1 MATQQL
7 MFDILASA
15 KGVGKTFDDVVA
27 SADSMA
33 GQLGAVG
40 AKATAKLFNPMTA
53 VAAGGVAGAALMSG
67 LNTAIDMDSITS
79 TMTAGLNL
87 AGPAAADAGAASGK
101 LFADGYGESFEGV
114 SAAVGATLS
123 SIKGL
128 SGASAEDIQSI
139 TGKVMDLS
147 SAFELDVGRTAQIA
161 GQMITTGLAKDGVEA
176 ADLLAATLSKVPVN
190 VREDVLDAVD
200 EYGPMF
206 ANLGMSGGEAMTMLA
221 DASAKGAYGIDKTGD
236 ALKEFT
242 IRATDMSKASG
253 DAYKSLGMDQT
264 TMTNDLLAGGDTARA
279 AFDKII
285 MGLGDMKDPAAQSQ
299 AALALFGTPIE
310 DLGTAE
316 IPKFI
321 DSLLN
326 SQEAL
331 GTVEGSAATLG
342 EKLHSG
348 PGAAFT
354 ELQRTA
360 ETTLGEMGA
369 QLLPILTPILEGLK
383 QFAPVIVPAV
393 IALGSLAAVV
403 GVVNF
408 VMAMNPI
415 TWIIVGVV
423 ALIAAIVA
431 LVMNWETVVG
441 FLTQVWGG
449 FVGWFTGVMDGFLG
463 WWGGVWDGFLGT
475 VNSIWTAIGSFL
487 GAVWAGIAAVVMVG
501 VHAVVDPIV
510 NGVTSVWNFISA
522 VFTNIGNF
530 IAGVWN
536 WIASL
541 VGNIIAA
548 FVQTH
553 GDQIA
558 AIWNNI
564 VAVFTAIGGFFIG
577 VWTWYVGIIT
587 GALQAVWGVISAIF
601 TAVWNFIAGV
611 FTAIGGFIGGVWGGI
626 VGIISGAVSA
636 VWSAIVF
643 GFTAAW
649 NFIAGIFGAVG
660 SFLGGVWGGIISGV
674 SGMIG
679 NVLGVLGGLGG
690 QILGVLSGAGSWLYD
705 IGKNIVEGL
714 MSGIGSLA
722 GSIGDFFL
730 RLIPGWIVGPFK
742 EALGIHSPSTVF
754 AGFGENIG
762 EGVLVGVGRMQNR
775 IDDRMSNLVT
785 VPDAGAAGFAGAG
798 PGGPGQ
804 FGTGGGTQFGELIDL
819 LKTQRPVQVN
829 AAPGMNEETVGRA
842 TAEQLLWK
850 G

>member
-7 MFDILASA
+7 LFDILATS
-15 KGVGKTFDDVVA
+15 KGVDKTFQEVA
-27 SADSMA
+27 DSADSMV
-33 GQLGAVG
+33 GKLGAAG
-40 AKATAKLFNPMTA
+40 SKATAALFSPMTA
-53 VAAGGVAGAALMSG
+53 AAAGGIAGAALMSG
-67 LNTAIDMDSITS
+67 LNTAINMDSVTS

-87 AGPAAADAGAASGK
+87 AGPEAAKAGQTAGQMY
-101 LFADGYGESFEGV
+101 ADGYGESFEAV
-114 SAAVGATLS
+114 SAGVAATLS

-128 SGASAEDIQSI
+128 SGQSQADIESV

-147 SAFELDVGRTAQIA
+147 SAFELDVARTAQVA
-161 GQMITTGLAKDGVEA
+161 GQMINTGLAKDGVEA

-190 VREDVLDAVD
+190 VREDVMDAID

-242 IRATDMSKASG
+242 IRSTDMSKATSG
-253 DAYKSLGMDQT
+253 AYEALGMDQT
-264 TMTNDLLAGGDTARA
+264 NMTNQLLAGGDTARA

-285 MGLGDMKDPAAQSQ
+285 TGLGDIKDPAQQSQ

-354 ELQRTA
+354 ELQRKA
-360 ETTLGEMGA
+360 ETTLGAMGA
-369 QLLPILTPILEGLK
+369 QLLPILTPILEGLQ

-393 IALGSLAAVV
+393 IALGALAAIIS
-403 GVVNF
+403 VVNI
-408 VMAMNPI
+408 VMAMSPV
-415 TWIIVGVV
+415 TWIVIGIV

-431 LVMNWETVVG
+431 LVMNWDTVVA
-441 FLTQVWGG
+441 FLTQAWAG
-449 FVGWFTGVMDGFLG
+449 FVGWFQGIMGGFVNWWNEIWGGLGNWVTEVWNGLLGFLSG
-463 WWGGVWDGFLGT
+463 
-475 VNSIWTAIGSFL
+475 IWSA
-487 GAVWAGIAAVVMVG
+487 IAAVVMVG
-501 VHAVVDPIV
+501 VHAVMDPIIA
-510 NGVTSVWNFISA
+510 GVTNVWNFITS
-522 VFTNIGNF
+522 VFTAIGNF
-530 IAGVWN
+530 IGGVWN

-541 VGNIIAA
+541 VTNILIA

-564 VAVFTAIGGFFIG
+564 VAVFTAIGGFFVGI
-577 VWTWYVGIIT
+577 WNWYVGIIT
-587 GALQAVWGVISAIF
+587 GALQAVWGVISAVF
-601 TAVWNFIAGV
+601 NAVWGFIAGV
-611 FTAIGGFIGGVWGGI
+611 FTAIGGFIGGVWNNI
-626 VGIISGAVSA
+626 VAIISGAVGA
-636 VWSAIVF
+636 VWGAISS
-643 GFTAAW
+643 GFSAAW
-649 NFIAGIFGAVG
+649 NFISGIFGQVG
-660 SFLGGVWGGIISGV
+660 GFLGGVWSGIVSGV
-674 SGMIG
+674 TGMIG
-679 NVLGVLGGLGG
+679 NVLGVLGGLGS
-690 QILGVLSGAGSWLYD
+690 QIIGALSGAGSWLFG

-722 GSIGDFFL
+722 GSIGNFFL
-730 RLIPGWIVGPFK
+730 NLIPGWIVGPFK
-742 EALGIHSPSTVF
+742 TALGIASPSKVF

-762 EGVLVGVGRMQNR
+762 EGVLVGVGRVQGR
-775 IDDRMSNLVT
+775 IDDRMSSLVT
-785 VPDAGAAGFAGAG
+785 VPDI
-798 PGGPGQ
+798 
-804 FGTGGGTQFGELIDL
+804 GTGGLLGGGSTAGGSRGGGGSTIDDLIRAIRE
-819 LKTQRPVQVN
+819 QRPIQVN
-829 AAPGMNEETVGRA
+829 GAPGMDEELLARA
-842 TAEQLLWK
+842 TAEQIMWR